1 VARLSA
7 AAIDAMRAATVR
19 SRLESLGVEPTGLG
33 AGELAAIMKRDYEH
47 WGPVIKASGFK
58 AEN

>member
-1 VARLSA
+1 
-7 AAIDAMRAATVR
+7 VR
-19 SRLESLGVEPTGLG
+19 SRLENLGVEPTGLG
-33 AGELAAIMKRDYEH
+33 PRELAAVMKRDYER